1 MKTEINKNIFFLRR
15 GFLEGGRVGGMDIFI
30 CFHAFVFLFFFYL
43 IGLLYFSIWHSLFAG
58 NDNLHKLTTLG
69 MSDLY
74 VRLETFSGDW
84 YYAKYD
90 DFNVANESD
99 GYRLR
104 LKVGSYKGNA
114 GTLSVL

>member
-1 MKTEINKNIFFLRR
+1 
-15 GFLEGGRVGGMDIFI
+15 
-30 CFHAFVFLFFFYL
+30 
-43 IGLLYFSIWHSLFAG
+43 
-58 NDNLHKLTTLG
+58 

-114 GTLSVL
+114 GTLSVLQFFFNTLKTWNKYMSNVNNNCLLL